1 MTKLA
6 VGSRSLAL
14 CATTLGVGG
23 RALRLSRRLAGA
35 RTRLTSKALFR
46 FDTELAGF
54 AEAIDP
60 DPWLEAPDRPVPE
73 RVLTYARDFLR
84 VLPSTLPEPMVTRGE
99 NGGLVFEWAGE
110 NARVLRVR
118 LGIDGMLVYTGRLG
132 ARRRISGAEPLGE
145 ELPVLIRQAILLVA
159 A

>member
-6 VGSRSLAL
+6 IGSRSLAL

-35 RTRLTSKALFR
+35 RSRLTSKALFR

-54 AEAIDP
+54 AEAVDA
-60 DPWLEAPDRPVPE
+60 DPWMQEPDQPIPE
-73 RVLTYARDFLR
+73 RVLNYARDFLR

-99 NGGLVFEWAGE
+99 DGGLVFEWSGE

-118 LGIDGMLVYTGRLG
+118 IGTDGMLVYTGRLG

-145 ELPVLIRQAILLVA
+145 ELPVLIRQAILQVA

>member
-35 RTRLTSKALFR
+35 RSRLTSKALFR

-54 AEAIDP
+54 AEAVDP
-60 DPWLEAPDRPVPE
+60 DPWLEEPDSPVPE
-73 RVLTYARDFLR
+73 RVLKYARDFLR
-84 VLPSTLPEPMVTRGE
+84 VLPSTLPEPMVTRGDD
-99 NGGLVFEWAGE
+99 GGLVFEWAGE

-132 ARRRISGAEPLGE
+132 ARRRISGAEPLGD
-145 ELPVLIRQAILLVA
+145 ELPVLIRQAILQVA

>member
-14 CATTLGVGG
+14 CATALGVGG

-46 FDTELAGF
+46 FDAELAGF
-54 AEAIDP
+54 AEAVDP
-60 DPWLEAPDRPVPE
+60 DPWLQEPDGPVPE
-73 RVLTYARDFLR
+73 RVLKYARDFLR
-84 VLPSTLPEPMVTRGE
+84 VLPSTLPEPMVARGDD
-99 NGGLVFEWAGE
+99 GGLVFEWTGE

-118 LGIDGMLVYTGRLG
+118 LGADGMLVYAGRLG
-132 ARRRISGAEPLGE
+132 VRRRISGAEPLGD
-145 ELPVLIRQAILLVA
+145 ELPVLIRQAILQVA